1 MPANSF
7 KTHPTNASL
16 EVNESH
22 SVSGVVTDEKGEP
35 IIGATIV
42 VKGQATGTVTD
53 FDGNFTLEVPKNA
66 TLTISYMGYT
76 PQDISVKDQR
86 NLKIILKEDSKAL
99 EEVVVVGFGSQKK
112 ANMTGAV
119 SSVKMDEITANRP
132 ILSVGDALQGTVPGL
147 LVSSGGNAPGTGK
160 SFQIRGAY
168 TIGAKNSDGKY
179 GATIAPLVLIDNVE
193 GDMNML
199 NPEDIETLTVLK
211 DAASTAIYGARA
223 AGGVILITTKRP
235 KNETRFQINY
245 NNNFGFG
252 NAMNLPEQAPLMDFL
267 QAYRDAAGDQY
278 WSIGSPSVTK
288 WMQYLSDY
296 KKDPSQ
302 FAIVGDGIY
311 KDADG
316 GVYYLNEKDLTKN
329 FLTNS
334 FQMTHNISASGG
346 TDKLRYRLSGS
357 YVMSDGIIIGDK
369 DKFDR

>member
-1 MPANSF
+1 M
-7 KTHPTNASL
+7 
-16 EVNESH
+16 
-22 SVSGVVTDEKGEP
+22 
-35 IIGATIV
+35 
-42 VKGQATGTVTD
+42 
-53 FDGNFTLEVPKNA
+53 
-66 TLTISYMGYT
+66 
-76 PQDISVKDQR
+76 
-86 NLKIILKEDSKAL
+86 DSC
-99 EEVVVVGFGSQKK
+99 
-112 ANMTGAV
+112 
-119 SSVKMDEITANRP
+119 
-132 ILSVGDALQGTVPGL
+132 
-147 LVSSGGNAPGTGK
+147 APGAGK

-252 NAMNLPEQAPLMDFL
+252 NAVNLPQQAPLMDFL
-267 QAYRDAAGDQY
+267 QAYKDAAGDQY

-288 WMQYLSDY
+288 WMQYLTEY
-296 KKDPSQ
+296 KNDPGK
-302 FAIVGDGIY
+302 FDTVGDGIY
-311 KDADG
+311 QDADG

-329 FLTNS
+329 FMTNS

-357 YVMSDGIIIGDK
+357 YVKSDGVLITNK
-369 DKFDR
+369 DKYERFNVSAFLSADITKWFT